1 MITLK
6 YWNGL
11 SDFCREAIVRIISND
26 TDHDPQITKPYHHAF
41 SYNAIGLRLQ
51 KYLKQVFLTA
61 DGKIRVYVELL
72 PTMTE
77 PKKPDDEMSVKPTGS
92 VGKATLKKPFVNKGM
107 TDALSDIFKNEK
119 KGGSEGDGKLR
130 RYFFTVQEEGTNKT
144 KVVSEDARSAKEAT
158 MSVTEHEQYMGRN
171 VTIDLIKVKDL

>member
-26 TDHDPQITKPYHHAF
+26 TDHDPQITRPYHHAF
-41 SYNAIGLRLQ
+41 SYNERGLRLQ
-51 KYLKQVFLTA
+51 KYLKHVFLTA

-72 PTMTE
+72 PTMTA
-77 PKKPDDEMSVKPTGS
+77 PKKPDDEMSVKPTTGS
-92 VGKATLKKPFVNKGM
+92 VGKATLEKAFENKAM
-107 TDALSDIFKNEK
+107 TDALSAIFKNVEK
-119 KGGSEGDGKLR
+119 VGSEGDGKFH
-130 RYFFTVQEEGTNKT
+130 RYFFTVQEEGSYETE
-144 KVVSEDARSAKEAT
+144 VISEDARSAKAAT
-158 MSVTEHEQYMGRN
+158 MAVTEKYMGRK